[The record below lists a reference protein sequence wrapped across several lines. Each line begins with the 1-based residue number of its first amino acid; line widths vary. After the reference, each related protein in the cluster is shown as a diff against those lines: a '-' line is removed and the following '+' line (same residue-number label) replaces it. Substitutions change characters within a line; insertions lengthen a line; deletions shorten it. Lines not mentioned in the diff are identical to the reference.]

1 MGFYD
6 AKGYWR
12 SDGDGFYDA
21 KGHWVSPGG
30 VFYDSKGYL
39 RRPGDGF
46 YDAKGHWVS
55 PGGAFYDGKG
65 YLRSGNSASS
75 TSDTSNGIVAAIG
88 FLLFIPIALLWVAT
102 ISLIEWISSHL
113 YIVYIGYAIID
124 VVICSILSKIKKH
137 KNINFILSFVGNYAC
152 ILSLIYVTLIYAVP
166 YVVINGGGFGSF
178 FEFTIVLAFG
188 FGAIAVL
195 QFFNFYHEKAIWEFV
210 LGLVFFVIVTLLLK
224 NNVEIQTIESLAQI
238 YGVDVSALFKLLFGF
253 VFM

>member
-75 TSDTSNGIVAAIG
+75 TSDTSNVIVAAIG
-88 FLLFIPIALLWVAT
+88 FLLFIPIYYHHPSDPDHAAG
-102 ISLIEWISSHL
+102 SLENLQYQFVHELQGAHHL
-113 YIVYIGYAIID
+113 IAG
-124 VVICSILSKIKKH
+124 SKE
-137 KNINFILSFVGNYAC
+137 
-152 ILSLIYVTLIYAVP
+152 
-166 YVVINGGGFGSF
+166 GSW
-178 FEFTIVLAFG
+178 
-188 FGAIAVL
+188 
-195 QFFNFYHEKAIWEFV
+195 NK
-210 LGLVFFVIVTLLLK
+210 
-224 NNVEIQTIESLAQI
+224 
-238 YGVDVSALFKLLFGF
+238 
-253 VFM
+253 

>member
-12 SDGDGFYDA
+12 SD
-21 KGHWVSPGG
+21 
-30 VFYDSKGYL
+30 
-39 RRPGDGF
+39 GDGF

-137 KNINFILSFVGNYAC
+137 KFYIKFFGELCMYSITYLCNFDIRRTVCSDKWWRFWKFL
-152 ILSLIYVTLIYAVP
+152 
-166 YVVINGGGFGSF
+166 
-178 FEFTIVLAFG
+178 
-188 FGAIAVL
+188 
-195 QFFNFYHEKAIWEFV
+195 
-210 LGLVFFVIVTLLLK
+210 
-224 NNVEIQTIESLAQI
+224 
-238 YGVDVSALFKLLFGF
+238 
-253 VFM
+253 

>member
-88 FLLFIPIALLWVAT
+88 LLLFIPIALLWVAT

-113 YIVYIGYAIID
+113 YIV
-124 VVICSILSKIKKH
+124 
-137 KNINFILSFVGNYAC
+137 
-152 ILSLIYVTLIYAVP
+152 
-166 YVVINGGGFGSF
+166 
-178 FEFTIVLAFG
+178 
-188 FGAIAVL
+188 
-195 QFFNFYHEKAIWEFV
+195 
-210 LGLVFFVIVTLLLK
+210 
-224 NNVEIQTIESLAQI
+224 
-238 YGVDVSALFKLLFGF
+238 
-253 VFM
+253 

>member
-137 KNINFILSFVGNYAC
+137 KNINFDTYN
-152 ILSLIYVTLIYAVP
+152 SLTPNWYYK
-166 YVVINGGGFGSF
+166 
-178 FEFTIVLAFG
+178 VLR
-188 FGAIAVL
+188 
-195 QFFNFYHEKAIWEFV
+195 
-210 LGLVFFVIVTLLLK
+210 
-224 NNVEIQTIESLAQI
+224 
-238 YGVDVSALFKLLFGF
+238 
-253 VFM
+253 

>member
-12 SDGDGFYDA
+12 SD
-21 KGHWVSPGG
+21 
-30 VFYDSKGYL
+30 
-39 RRPGDGF
+39 GDGF

-137 KNINFILSFVGNYAC
+137 K
-152 ILSLIYVTLIYAVP
+152 
-166 YVVINGGGFGSF
+166 
-178 FEFTIVLAFG
+178 
-188 FGAIAVL
+188 
-195 QFFNFYHEKAIWEFV
+195 
-210 LGLVFFVIVTLLLK
+210 
-224 NNVEIQTIESLAQI
+224 
-238 YGVDVSALFKLLFGF
+238 
-253 VFM
+253 

>member
-75 TSDTSNGIVAAIG
+75 TSDTSNGIVATMSTSCSETAVRLTMFRGKHLQSGRSVSFRAAAITEK
-88 FLLFIPIALLWVAT
+88 LRAT
-102 ISLIEWISSHL
+102 SMPAASPEL
-113 YIVYIGYAIID
+113 
-124 VVICSILSKIKKH
+124 
-137 KNINFILSFVGNYAC
+137 
-152 ILSLIYVTLIYAVP
+152 
-166 YVVINGGGFGSF
+166 
-178 FEFTIVLAFG
+178 
-188 FGAIAVL
+188 
-195 QFFNFYHEKAIWEFV
+195 
-210 LGLVFFVIVTLLLK
+210 
-224 NNVEIQTIESLAQI
+224 
-238 YGVDVSALFKLLFGF
+238 
-253 VFM
+253 